1 MIVHLMLDSV
11 YTNNFIKTLIEQN
24 RINENKVFLVYYN
37 TDIKYID
44 DAVKKNIISMRRKP
58 GVFKNSE
65 EYKYLCNNIGADDE
79 VYIHYLSTEFVWTV
93 IGTKAREYNW
103 ILWGGDFYPYCN
115 VKLYDNETMEILK
128 KIHNNEENTLKTK
141 VKEYIS
147 LQLRKKAI
155 KKIDYMLTWNNYD
168 YELVRKQFSTRAK
181 LKYFM
186 YPKVNN
192 YEVLDK
198 ISNDKN
204 YNKDEF
210 VIQIGN
216 SGSYTNNH
224 ISILRRLTKY
234 KAENNL
240 KIIAPLSYGD
250 KVYIDDVIK
259 EGKELFG
266 DKFQPITQHIPLE
279 EYYNLLNRVDIAIMN
294 HHRQEGAGNIITLL
308 YLGKKVYFNK
318 QVTTYET
325 FKEWGFNIY
334 NIEDIKKST
343 FDDLFKISKEE
354 IAVNKRIIKQK
365 FNDDA
370 IF

>member
-11 YTNNFIKTLIEQN
+11 YTNNFIRTLIEQK
-24 RINENKVFLVYYN
+24 RINENKVLLVYYE
-37 TDIKYID
+37 TDVKYID
-44 DAVKKNIISMRRKP
+44 YEVKKNIIQVRRKP
-58 GVFKNSE
+58 GIFKRSE
-65 EYKYLCNNIGADDE
+65 EYEILCDNIGTDDE
-79 VYIHYLSTEFVWTV
+79 VYIHYLGTEFVWTV
-93 IGTKAREYNW
+93 IGTKARQYNW

-115 VKLYDNETMEILK
+115 VELYDNETKEILG
-128 KIHNNEENTLKTK
+128 KIHNYEENTVKVK

-168 YELVRKQFSTRAK
+168 YELVRKQFSIKAK

-186 YPKVNN
+186 YPKVND
-192 YEVLDK
+192 YKVLDE
-198 ISNDKN
+198 ISNAKIHN
-204 YNKDEF
+204 EDEL

-224 ISILRRLTKY
+224 ISILRKLKKY
-234 KAENNL
+234 KNENKL

-259 EGKELFG
+259 EGKEIFG
-266 DKFQPITQHIPLE
+266 DKFQPITQHNPLE

-318 QVTTYET
+318 QVTTYKT

-334 NIEDIKKST
+334 NIEDIKEST
-343 FDDLFKISKEE
+343 FDDLFKIRKEE
-354 IAVNKRIIKQK
+354 IAVNKRIIKEK

-370 IF
+370 MF